1 MKREDLKTMGLTD
14 DQIES
19 VMMAYGK
26 ELNPL
31 KEQINSLTSERD
43 SLKQQVV
50 DRDGQLDD
58 LRKNAGENDD
68 LKATIKQLQDD
79 NKAAEAKYKND
90 LAAKEKGFKIESAL
104 RDAKAKNVKAVLS
117 LIDTE
122 KVNVQKD
129 GTLDG
134 LTDQIEAVKK
144 SDSYL
149 FDTENAGQP
158 IKFGGNFGNGDNNN
172 GAGKDDI
179 ASRIAARFAGTTE

>member
-79 NKAAEAKYKND
+79 NKAAEAKYKSD
-90 LAAKEKGFKIESAL
+90 LAAKESAL
-104 RDAKAKNVKAVLS
+104 RDAKAKNVKAVIS
-117 LIDTE
+117 LLDTE
-122 KVNVQKD
+122 KVSVGKD

-134 LTDQIEAVKK
+134 LTDQLDALKQ
-144 SDSYL
+144 SDGYL
-149 FDTENAGQP
+149 FEQTEQP
-158 IKFGGNFGNGDNNN
+158 GRINIGGKFGNDDTPQV
-172 GAGKDDI
+172 KDDV
-179 ASRIAARFAGTTE
+179 ASRIAERFAKAE

>member
-1 MKREDLKTMGLTD
+1 MRREDLKTMGLTD

-68 LKATIKQLQDD
+68 LKATISSFKTTIRQL
-79 NKAAEAKYKND
+79 KLSIKM
-90 LAAKEKGFKIESAL
+90 IL
-104 RDAKAKNVKAVLS
+104 RL
-117 LIDTE
+117 
-122 KVNVQKD
+122 
-129 GTLDG
+129 
-134 LTDQIEAVKK
+134 KK
-144 SDSYL
+144 
-149 FDTENAGQP
+149 
-158 IKFGGNFGNGDNNN
+158 K
-172 GAGKDDI
+172 
-179 ASRIAARFAGTTE
+179 ASRLKVLCETRRLRTLKLSFLCLILNKSVLVKTVHLTA

>member
-1 MKREDLKTMGLTD
+1 MKREELKTMGLTD

-43 SLKQQVV
+43 SLQQQVV
-50 DRDGQLDD
+50 DRDSQLDD
-58 LRKNAGENDD
+58 LHKNAGENDD
-68 LKATIKQLQDD
+68 LKATIKRLQDD

>member
-79 NKAAEAKYKND
+79 NKAAEAKYKSD

-104 RDAKAKNVKAVLS
+104 RDAKAKNVKAVIS
-117 LIDTE
+117 LLDTE
-122 KVNVQKD
+122 QVSVGKD
-129 GTLDG
+129 GTLEG
-134 LTDQIEAVKK
+134 LTDQLDALKQ
-144 SDSYL
+144 SDGYL
-149 FDTENAGQP
+149 FEQTEQQGRINIGG
-158 IKFGGNFGNGDNNN
+158 KFGNDDTPQV
-172 GAGKDDI
+172 KDDV
-179 ASRIAARFAGTTE
+179 ASRIAERFAKAE

>member
-1 MKREDLKTMGLTD
+1 MKREELKAMGLTD

-43 SLKQQVV
+43 SLQQQVV
-50 DRDGQLDD
+50 DRDSQLDD
-58 LRKNAGENDD
+58 LHKNAGENDD
-68 LKATIKQLQDD
+68 LKATIKRLQDD

>member
-1 MKREDLKTMGLTD
+1 MKREELKELGLND
-14 DQIES
+14 DQIAA
-19 VMMAYGK
+19 VMTAYGK
-26 ELNPL
+26 EVNPL
-31 KEQINSLTSERD
+31 KEQVDSLTSEREN
-43 SLKQQVV
+43 LKQQVS

-68 LKATIKQLQDD
+68 LKATIKRLQDD

>member
-14 DQIES
+14 GQIES

-43 SLKQQVV
+43 SLQQQVV
-50 DRDGQLDD
+50 DRHGQLDD
-58 LRKNAGENDD
+58 LRKNAGENDE

-104 RDAKAKNVKAVLS
+104 RDAKVKAVIS
-117 LIDTE
+117 LLDTE
-122 KVNVQKD
+122 KVSVGKD

-134 LTDQIEAVKK
+134 LTDQLDALKQ
-144 SDSYL
+144 SDGYL
-149 FDTENAGQP
+149 FEQTEQQGRINIGG
-158 IKFGGNFGNGDNNN
+158 KFGNDDTPQV
-172 GAGKDDI
+172 KDDV
-179 ASRIAARFAGTTE
+179 ASRIAERFAKAE

>member
-43 SLKQQVV
+43 SLQQQVV
-50 DRDGQLDD
+50 DRDSQLDD
-58 LRKNAGENDD
+58 LHKNAGENDD
-68 LKATIKQLQDD
+68 LKATIKRLQDD

-104 RDAKAKNVKAVLS
+104 RDAKAKNVKAVIS
-117 LIDTE
+117 LLDTE
-122 KVNVQKD
+122 KVSVGKD
-129 GTLDG
+129 GTLEG
-134 LTDQIEAVKK
+134 LTDQLDALKQ
-144 SDSYL
+144 SDGYL
-149 FDTENAGQP
+149 FEQTGQQGR
-158 IKFGGNFGNGDNNN
+158 INIGGKFGNDDTPRV
-172 GAGKDDI
+172 KDDV
-179 ASRIAARFAGTTE
+179 ASRIAERFAKAE